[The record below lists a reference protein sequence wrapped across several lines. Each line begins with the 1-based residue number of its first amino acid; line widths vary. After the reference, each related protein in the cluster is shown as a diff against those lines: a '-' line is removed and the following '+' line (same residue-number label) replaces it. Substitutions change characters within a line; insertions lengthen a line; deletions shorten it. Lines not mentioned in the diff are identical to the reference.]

1 MNTDTVSIIIA
12 GLSFIS
18 AMGAVVFNVYQA
30 RLTAKKEAEKARLEQ
45 VRIEQQ
51 SKELDANA
59 AEKITSAAA
68 ETVATI
74 QKMLQVSEQE
84 RVEERKAF
92 ELRFADARRDFETK
106 LNQLEIDNTDQFVK
120 MKEEYHKSIKDV
132 VVELGALKKSNDS
145 LGENYKKLARRYN
158 RAVEMTEMLL
168 AGINI
173 LIRQLRENDI
183 EPEWVPDPDKIY
195 PLDQLE
201 IRD

>member
-92 ELRFADARRDFETK
+92 EARFADARRDFETK

-120 MKEEYHKSIKDV
+120 MKEEYHQSIKDV
-132 VVELGALKKSNDS
+132 VVELATLKRSNDS
-145 LGENYKKLARRYN
+145 LSESYKKLARRYN

-168 AGINI
+168 TGINI
-173 LIRQLRENDI
+173 LIRQLRENNI
-183 EPEWVPDPDKIY
+183 EPEWVPDPNKIY